1 MAVVNPPSFL
11 QNVAT
16 EQANSGRMFISG
28 AVPCPGVV
36 GPADLK
42 SIQHAGTPN
51 MSIDIPGGQVF
62 VAGTESGTQGT
73 YHCWSDSTVTNP
85 SVAASDPTNNR
96 IDRIVAKVRDQF
108 YSTAFNQWD
117 LAVVTGIA
125 KAVPLL
131 SDAAAPNNSF
141 TLGYITVRAAS
152 TSILTSDITD
162 LRSRA
167 VGLGAGGILINGTV
181 STTTPQGPSAPP
193 FDVTTLTLSPVLPA
207 NRRYRLTAKIH
218 MASSVA
224 NDVIQMQINDVTG
237 SVLVDI
243 DQKPVTIAG
252 GLTAFM
258 VVANVANPAAGV
270 RTYKVTATRQSGTG
284 NLSTNVGAG
293 FPGTFIIEDVGP
305 N

>member
-28 AVPCPGVV
+28 VVPCPGVV
-36 GPADLK
+36 ATADLK
-42 SIQHAGTPN
+42 SVQHAGTPN

-62 VAGTESGTQGT
+62 VAGTESGVQGT

-85 SVAASDPTNNR
+85 SVASSDPTNPR

-131 SDAAAPNNSF
+131 SDAASPNNSF

-167 VGLGAGGILINGTV
+167 VGLGAGGVLINGFISINT
-181 STTTPQGPSAPP
+181 SQGPSVAP
-193 FDVTTLTLSPVLPA
+193 FDITGLTFSPVLPA
-207 NRRYRLTAKIH
+207 NRRYRLTAKLH
-218 MASSVA
+218 MNSTVA
-224 NDVIQMQINDVTG
+224 NDIIQMQINDVT
-237 SVLVDI
+237 SAALIDI
-243 DQKPVTIAG
+243 DQKQVTVGG

-258 VVANVANPAAGV
+258 VVANVVNPPAGV
-270 RTYKVTATRQSGTG
+270 RTYKVTASRQAGTG
-284 NLSTNVGAG
+284 NLSTSAGAG
-293 FPGTFIIEDVGP
+293 VPVTFMIEDVGP